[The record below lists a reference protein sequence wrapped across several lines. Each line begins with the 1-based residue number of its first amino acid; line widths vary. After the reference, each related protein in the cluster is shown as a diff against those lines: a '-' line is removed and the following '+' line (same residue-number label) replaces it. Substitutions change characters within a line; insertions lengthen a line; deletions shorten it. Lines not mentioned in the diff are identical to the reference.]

1 MPASPTSPGLMVLAA
16 VPLVASLVAAGFA
29 SSLGVS
35 AGVLIGIGSV
45 ASGALVVGLR
55 PSASSRSPEIES
67 VENPQVAAPVAARVP
82 EESPEESLVEVAGAI
97 AEDEEDEE
105 DEELEA
111 VLVDGD
117 EAEARWL
124 FPTCGPTE
132 LEVAPAEAPADGPPD
147 TGLDADSLLERLG
160 GDKELLGELIGL
172 FEMDTP
178 HRIVALREAA
188 AADDADGVARAAH
201 GIKSG
206 LSNFCAHGAQER
218 AFVLE
223 RAGREGSLPSDAVA
237 QVDALKDC
245 LDEVVVQLRDLCMES
260 AA

>member
-1 MPASPTSPGLMVLAA
+1 MPQSHTSPGLMVLAA
-16 VPLVASLVAAGFA
+16 VPLVTSLVAAGFA
-29 SSLGVS
+29 SSIGIP
-35 AGVLIGIGSV
+35 AGVLIGVGAV
-45 ASGALVVGLR
+45 TSGALVVGLR
-55 PSASSRSPEIES
+55 ARSSAPEIAEAT
-67 VENPQVAAPVAARVP
+67 PVAELTAEAPAEAPVAEAPVAEVVP
-82 EESPEESLVEVAGAI
+82 EHDDESE
-97 AEDEEDEE
+97 
-105 DEELEA
+105 EA
-111 VLVDGD
+111 VEAILVDGD

-124 FPTCGPTE
+124 FPTSSPE
-132 LEVAPAEAPADGPPD
+132 EPAEEPAASAADDVHDPD
-147 TGLDADSLLERLG
+147 IDADNLMERLG

-178 HRIVALREAA
+178 HRLTALREAA

-218 AFVLE
+218 AFALE
-223 RAGREGSLPSDAVA
+223 RAGREGSLPDDAVA

-245 LDEVVVQLRDLCMES
+245 LDQVVVQLRELCVER